1 MANIGSTD
9 KKLRIVGGL
18 VLLGLSF
25 MAFGGVSTTLGI
37 ITIVAGAVLLVT
49 ALVNFC
55 PAYRLLGI
63 RTTKSSTPGA

>member
-25 MAFGGVSTTLGI
+25 IAFGGVSTTLGI
-37 ITIVAGAVLLVT
+37 ITIVVGAVLLVT

-63 RTTKSSTPGA
+63 RTTKNSTPGA